1 MPKLNLTQSFVNKA
15 KVEEGI
21 TSVDYYDER
30 IPGLLMKVLPSGRKT
45 YYIRYKNKRKVSAQ
59 RKLGNAVILTL
70 SDARALARR
79 KLAEI
84 AMGEEPFSLI
94 QSNPS
99 PTLEKFAASD
109 YIPYVKTYKK
119 SWEIDISRIRNLLLP
134 YFGAMRM
141 SDIEK
146 RDVVQLIN
154 DQLPSYKPGSI
165 NRVIILLRYMFNL
178 AIKWEVEG
186 VSRNPTAG
194 IPLLKEDNHVERFLS
209 SEEAKA
215 LLIAIKNSKNPMLQ
229 HIISMLILTGAR
241 KREVLDAKWEDFD
254 MERNIWRIPTT
265 KAGKARIVPLSDT
278 ASVLLIKLRQRKRC
292 AYAFANPVTLKP
304 YSSVYYSWHTA
315 RKKAGLSD
323 VRVHDLRHS
332 FASFLVNAGR
342 SLYEVQTL
350 LGHTQIKTTQRYAHL
365 STTSLRSASNEISLA
380 VPELT

>member
-15 KVEEGI
+15 KVGEGI

-45 YYIRYKNKRKVSAQ
+45 YYIRYKDKRKVSAQ

-119 SWEIDISRIRNLLLP
+119 SWEMDISRIRNLLP

-380 VPELT
+380 VPELI

>member
-45 YYIRYKNKRKVSAQ
+45 YYIRYKDKRKVSSQ

-84 AMGEEPFSLI
+84 AMGADHFSLI

-119 SWEIDISRIRNLLLP
+119 SWEMDISRIRNHLLP

-194 IPLLKEDNHVERFLS
+194 LPLLKEDNHVERFLS

-265 KAGKARIVPLSDT
+265 KAGKARIVPLSDA

-292 AYAFANPVTLKP
+292 AHAFANPATLKR

-315 RKKAGLSD
+315 RKEAGLND

-365 STTSLRSASNEISLA
+365 STTSLRSASNEIPLA
-380 VPELT
+380 VPELI